1 MSATRYLF
9 GMLISAGLITGC
21 VTKVVNSDGSL
32 QPTVIDKE
40 KLSDTYVNL
49 ALEYQKHNAPQ
60 VALDRVNLAVDANS
74 SNARA
79 FMVRAMIYQQLN
91 KPNAAEND
99 FKKSISLRKE
109 YPDAYVNY
117 ASFLCSQKRYDE
129 AMDKFAI
136 ALNDPLYFT
145 PEIGYYNRGQCYNKQ
160 KLYTEANADFMQSLM
175 YKNAPADSFLAL
187 AKLQYEQK
195 HYLLAKYYIDKYN
208 DTQTPESLW
217 LHIQILQAL
226 LDNDTDVV
234 RDREYTSYRNTI
246 AKVLVDNYG
255 NSSEA
260 QQCILKYGQPSAL
273 SYGFSNKNYVK
284 PAPLVVT
291 NTAVPKAAVAANGG
305 VLTDQNGRRYVIM
318 PKGITVY
325 SLGRQYGVSVKQLEQ
340 YNKVRASH
348 MKVGMKIFLDP
359 VQNNTSL
366 AAVKTSNYDTT
377 NGVNNYVQVS
387 PNNTHNQPS
396 AGEAVVSNVVESH
409 DTTLNS
415 SNPAININNSTDSEI
430 KQDASGR
437 RYLVVLQG
445 MTAYSISRK
454 YNLTVRQLENYNKM
468 HSAQIITGMKLY
480 IDPR

>member
-1 MSATRYLF
+1 MCATRYLL
-9 GMLISAGLITGC
+9 GMLIVAGLITGC

-74 SNARA
+74 NNARA

-91 KPNAAEND
+91 KPNAAEDD

-187 AKLQYEQK
+187 ARLQYEQK
-195 HYLLAKYYIDKYN
+195 NYLLAKYYIDKYN

-226 LDNDTDVV
+226 LDNGTDVV
-234 RDREYTSYRNTI
+234 RNREYTSYRNTI

-255 NSSEA
+255 NSPEA
-260 QQCILKYGQPSAL
+260 QQCILKYGQPSGVG
-273 SYGFSNKNYVK
+273 YGFVNKNYTK
-284 PAPLVVT
+284 PTPLMVT
-291 NTAVPKAAVAANGG
+291 NTIAPKTAPESHNV
-305 VLTDQNGRRYVIM
+305 VLNSA
-318 PKGITVY
+318 PK
-325 SLGRQYGVSVKQLEQ
+325 
-340 YNKVRASH
+340 
-348 MKVGMKIFLDP
+348 P
-359 VQNNTSL
+359 VM
-366 AAVKTSNYDTT
+366 D
-377 NGVNNYVQVS
+377 VNNS
-387 PNNTHNQPS
+387 I
-396 AGEAVVSNVVESH
+396 G
-409 DTTLNS
+409 
-415 SNPAININNSTDSEI
+415 SEI

-437 RYLVVLQG
+437 RYIVVLQG

-468 HSAQIITGMKLY
+468 RSAQIVTGMKLY